1 MKKLKSVKLT
11 KKSAIFLIIAAA
23 ALLALIVLICSEPQ
37 GKLATAE
44 GRAEYLAELGWE
56 VDLTSEELQETV
68 MPRSFDGVMAEYCN
82 LQTQQGFNLERY
94 AGMSCQIYCYS
105 VTNYP
110 NGDTNVI
117 AQLIIC
123 EDHVIGGD
131 IHSPALDGFMHGLK

>member
-1 MKKLKSVKLT
+1 MKKLKLKLT
-11 KKSAIFLIIAAA
+11 KKNAIFMIIAAA
-23 ALLALIVLICSEPQ
+23 ALLAIIVLICSEPRSE
-37 GKLATAE
+37 LETAE
-44 GRAEYLAELGWE
+44 GRAEYLSKLGWE
-56 VDLTSEELQETV
+56 VDVSSETSQETV
-68 MPRSFDGVMAEYCN
+68 MPRTFDGVMKEYCD
-82 LQTQQGFNLERY
+82 LQTQQGFKLERY

-123 EDHVIGGD
+123 EGSVIGGD